1 MSIAATVAA
10 IRARRTTASAVVEA
24 ALADIARLDPALN
37 CFTAVTADRAQ
48 AEAAAVDAAIAAGRD
63 PGPLAGVPLA
73 VKNLFDLEGLPTLAG
88 SKVRRDA
95 PAAAQDAF
103 AVQLLRAAGAVVVGA
118 TNMDEFAFGFSTEN
132 SHQGPTR
139 NPHDT
144 ARIAGGSSGGSAA
157 AVAAGLVPI
166 AIGSDTNGSIRV
178 PAGLCGIW
186 GLKPTYGRLSRRGAH
201 LFAGSF
207 DHVGPFA
214 RSLDDLALVYEAMQ
228 GEDPADP
235 AQVPREFEP
244 VSGLAGLGG
253 LRIGI
258 AAGYFERGGTPEALA
273 PVALA
278 AEALGVTTR
287 IAPEL
292 VAEGR
297 AAALLVTLAEGANL
311 HLPSLRL
318 RADDFDPLTRDRFL
332 AGALLPAHW
341 ITQAQRVRAA
351 WARAASRILEACDVL
366 VAPLLPYVAPPIGT
380 AMIEVDGATVPARP
394 HLGVYTQPFSAIGLP
409 AMAVPLAD
417 PARAGASLPVGV
429 QLVAAPWREDLLFRA
444 AAALVEAGLAGC
456 PPVAAQHVKEN
467 A

>member
-1 MSIAATVAA
+1 MSAAGTAAA
-10 IRARRTTASAVVEA
+10 IREGRTTAAAIIEA
-24 ALADIARLDPALN
+24 TLADIAARDPVLN
-37 CFTAVTADRAQ
+37 CFTAVTADRAR
-48 AEAAAVDAAIAAGRD
+48 AEAAAIDAAVAAGRN
-63 PGPLAGVPLA
+63 PGPLAGVPVA

-88 SKVRRDA
+88 SRIRRDA
-95 PAAAQDAF
+95 APAAEDAF

-118 TNMDEFAFGFSTEN
+118 TNMDEFAFGFTTEN
-132 SHQGPTR
+132 SHAGPTR
-139 NPHDT
+139 NPHDR

-157 AVAAGLVPI
+157 AVAAGFTPI

-214 RSLDDLALVYEAMQ
+214 RSLDDLALAYDAMQ

-235 AQVPREFEP
+235 AQSPRGVEP
-244 VSGLAGLGG
+244 VGRPGDAAGL
-253 LRIGI
+253 RVGI
-258 AAGYFERGGTPEALA
+258 AAGYFERGGAPEALA

-278 AEALGVTTR
+278 ARALGATTR

-297 AAALLVTLAEGANL
+297 AAALLITLAEGANL
-311 HLPSLRL
+311 HLPSLRS
-318 RADDFDPLTRDRFL
+318 RPDEFDPLTRDRFL

-351 WARAASRILEACDVL
+351 WARAASRIFDECDVL
-366 VAPLLPYVAPPIGT
+366 VAPLLPFTAPPIGT
-380 AMIEVDGATVPARP
+380 ATMEVDGATVPARP

-417 PARAGASLPVGV
+417 PARAGASLPVGL
-429 QLVAAPWREDLLFRA
+429 QLVAPPWREDWLFRA

-456 PPVAAQHVKEN
+456 PTPKETP
-467 A
+467 

>member
-1 MSIAATVAA
+1 MSAATIAAA
-10 IRARRTTASAVVEA
+10 IRAGTTTAAAVLEA
-24 ALADIARLDPALN
+24 TLADIAARDGALN
-37 CFTAVTADRAQ
+37 CFTAVTAGRAR

-88 SKVRRDA
+88 SKIRRDA
-95 PAAAQDAF
+95 PPATEDAF

-132 SHQGPTR
+132 SHAGPTR
-139 NPHDT
+139 NPHDRT
-144 ARIAGGSSGGSAA
+144 RIAGGSSGGSAA
-157 AVAAGLVPI
+157 AVAAGLTPI
-166 AIGSDTNGSIRV
+166 GIGSDTNGSIRV

-214 RSLDDLALVYEAMQ
+214 RGLDDLALVYDAMQ

-235 AQVPREFEP
+235 AQTPRAFEP
-244 VSGLAGLGG
+244 VGG
-253 LRIGI
+253 LRGLEGIRIGI
-258 AAGYFERGGTPEALA
+258 AAGYFERGAHPEALA

-278 AEALGVTTR
+278 AEALRATTR
-287 IAPEL
+287 IAPDL

-311 HLPSLRL
+311 HVPNLRR

-332 AGALLPAHW
+332 AGALLPAQW
-341 ITQAQRVRAA
+341 IIQAQRVRAA
-351 WARAASRILEACDVL
+351 WARAAARIFEDCDVL

-417 PARAGASLPVGV
+417 PALAGAALPVGL
-429 QLVAAPWREDLLFRA
+429 QLVAAPWREDLLFRVA
-444 AAALVEAGLAGC
+444 ASLLDAGLAGC
-456 PPVAAQHVKEN
+456 PTPKDCA
-467 A
+467 